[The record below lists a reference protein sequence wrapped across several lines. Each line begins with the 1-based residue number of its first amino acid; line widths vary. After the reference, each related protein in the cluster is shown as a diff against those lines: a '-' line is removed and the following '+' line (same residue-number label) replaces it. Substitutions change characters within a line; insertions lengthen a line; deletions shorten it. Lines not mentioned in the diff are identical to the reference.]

1 MEHKDFETYEYGDAA
16 AQIVLIQPVD
26 GHDLTFIDSEL
37 ANISSL
43 ADDDFRLIAV
53 KVNNWN
59 DDLSP
64 WEAPAVF
71 GREGFGGG
79 AKDTLAAINELTA
92 DRSKRYIIGGYS
104 LAALF
109 ALWAGYQTDVFDGIA
124 SASPSVWFP
133 EWDSFIANNSIRT
146 GLVYLSLG
154 DKEAKTRNQVMATVA
169 DRSRR
174 QYDLLSEQ
182 IGSDKVVLEWNQG
195 NHFKDVTKRCA
206 RSFEWV
212 LGNL

>member
-1 MEHKDFETYEYGDAA
+1 MRIDDWNHEMSPWKAPPVFGNESFGDGAGDMLDFITD
-16 AQIVLIQPVD
+16 VLIP
-26 GHDLTFIDSEL
+26 EL
-37 ANISSL
+37 GC
-43 ADDDFRLIAV
+43 
-53 KVNNWN
+53 
-59 DDLSP
+59 
-64 WEAPAVF
+64 E
-71 GREGFGGG
+71 
-79 AKDTLAAINELTA
+79 
-92 DRSKRYIIGGYS
+92 RYVIGGYS
-104 LAALF
+104 LSALF
-109 ALWAGYQTDVFDGIA
+109 SLWACYRTDAFCGCA
-124 SASPSVWFP
+124 AASPSVWFL

-154 DKEAKTRNQVMATVA
+154 DREAKTRNQVMATVA
-169 DRSRR
+169 DRIRL